1 MKYPRDKI
9 DGLKEEIL
17 IMNEAQ
23 EREFRDEVSNDDI
36 EVVNEMKVEII
47 NDKENWFMQ
56 LAKRIA
62 RLLITRN
69 NKEENKDNQRA
80 VIVFF

>member
-1 MKYPRDKI
+1 LKYPRDKI